1 MRVKIPKFDLVWFCV
16 SFMAGIII
24 ATLGW
29 QVCVKS
35 VTRELEK
42 VQHELEVTKN
52 QRDILS
58 DIIRCHTDEEIA
70 NCDIMDVAKDF
81 LPAINCSIDS
91 IAEWSYCY

>member
-1 MRVKIPKFDLVWFCV
+1 MKKIRINWLQCFIT
-16 SFMAGIII
+16 AGITFVITALYMNMCI
-24 ATLGW
+24 
-29 QVCVKS
+29 KP

-42 VQHELEVTKN
+42 VQHELEMVEN
-52 QRDILS
+52 QRNILS
-58 DIIRCHTDEEIA
+58 DIIRCHSDEEVE